1 MAKKRKAGGQPKTP
15 QKSDENPNKRVR
27 MNIDSYEDVA
37 GSDDDFHINRDK
49 VLLGETP
56 DAKRRRQ
63 WQEKDEFLEASD
75 EDVMVDSDEAED
87 DESDEN
93 EVFTTPAPHRSAMP
107 RDYSDDEDDAAAGEE
122 DDDLERWG
130 TTKQDYYGADDM
142 ETEQDALDEEAEAK
156 RIQQKQ
162 LQGMT
167 AADYGFDEDEW
178 QDSKKDASKEKKA
191 VVTEVLPQMQISEDM
206 SPAERLKLLK
216 SRYPEFEPLSKDF
229 LDLQDEMKELRKD
242 AIHAQEFLK
251 SPKNQVPESFVPVA
265 ITKHRAA
272 STYITVLSMYFALL
286 TSQAKDADAVALPLN
301 VLRDHPVM
309 DSLLKSREM
318 WLKAKDLPGEE
329 LVGDDLDEDVD
340 GGIEDADEDIEAPGV
355 VVAKPKKKR
364 AKKTKAQKAAA
375 AADAEAEARRAER
388 MAKTEADLMDLDAL
402 VGQKSSKRK
411 KKASKPVQF
420 LHNDDDSD
428 LGDETELTAQEQAD
442 KDRKRKSLRFYT
454 SQIAQKANKRG
465 AAGRNAGGD
474 DDIPY
479 RERLKDKQARL
490 MAEAEKRGRK
500 PTTAGEEIGGESDEE
515 DRRQAKEIR
524 GEKAD
529 SEDDYYDMVAA
540 RSSKKKSEK
549 KALADAQRE
558 AAASGGRVVEQEVV
572 GEDGKRKISY
582 LIEKNK
588 GLTPHRKKDVRNPR
602 VKKRKKYEEKT
613 KKLASM
619 KPTYKGGEGRGGY
632 AGELTGIKSG
642 IVKSTK
648 L

>member
-1 MAKKRKAGGQPKTP
+1 MADP
-15 QKSDENPNKRVR
+15 E
-27 MNIDSYEDVA
+27 
-37 GSDDDFHINRDK
+37 
-49 VLLGETP
+49 
-56 DAKRRRQ
+56 
-63 WQEKDEFLEASD
+63 EA
-75 EDVMVDSDEAED
+75 AD
-87 DESDEN
+87 DESDDN
-93 EVFTTPAPHRSAMP
+93 EVFMTPAPHRSAMP
-107 RDYSDDEDDAAAGEE
+107 RDDSDDENDGAAAEE
-122 DDDLERWG
+122 DDDTGIWG

-142 ETEQDALDEEAEAK
+142 ETEQDALDEETEAK

-178 QDSKKDASKEKKA
+178 QDSKKDAAKEKNDKA
-191 VVTEVLPQMQISEDM
+191 VVTEVLPQMKISEDM

-229 LDLQDEMKELRKD
+229 LELQEEMKELRKD
-242 AIHAQEFLK
+242 AIHAQEYLK
-251 SPKNQVPESFVPVA
+251 SPGIRIPEGFVPVA
-265 ITKHRAA
+265 VTKHRAA
-272 STYITVLSMYFALL
+272 SAYITVLSMYFALL
-286 TSQAKDADAVALPLN
+286 TSQAKDIDAVALPLN

-318 WLKAKDLPGEE
+318 WLKAKVLPGEE
-329 LVGDDLDEDVD
+329 LVGNEADAEADGDSDEVDEDLEELSD
-340 GGIEDADEDIEAPGV
+340 TL
-355 VVAKPKKKR
+355 AKPKKQLS
-364 AKKTKAQKAAA
+364 KKTKAQKAAA
-375 AADAEAEARRAER
+375 AADAEAEARRAEK

-402 VGQKSSKRK
+402 LGQKPSKK
-411 KKASKPVQF
+411 KKAAKPVQF
-420 LHNDDDSD
+420 LHGENDSD
-428 LGDETELTAQEQAD
+428 FGDETELTAQEQAD
-442 KDRKRKSLRFYT
+442 KDKKRKSLRFYT

-500 PTTAGEEIGGESDEE
+500 PTAAGEELGGESDEE

-524 GEKAD
+524 GEAD

-540 RSSKKKSEK
+540 KSSKKKSDK

-572 GEDGKRKISY
+572 GADGKRKISY

-632 AGELTGIKSG
+632 GGEMTGIKSG